1 MKRVLVAEDE
11 ASIREFVVIN
21 LKRNGYDVV
30 EASDGAQA
38 IEKYKACNGD
48 IDVAILDIMMPYVDG
63 LEVCKQLRAMN
74 ANLGIIML
82 TAKTQ
87 EMDKVSGL
95 LIGADDY
102 VTKPFDPDELMA
114 RVKTILKRYSINS
127 SNVVKIGD
135 VIFDGDK
142 YEVRYQD
149 QIIHLPLKQFELA
162 FELAKNPNQIFTREQ
177 LIEKIWGM
185 DYDGFDRTVDVHIKR
200 IRENL
205 GHLPG
210 FKVVTVRGLGYKI
223 EVE

>member
-95 LIGADDY
+95 LI
-102 VTKPFDPDELMA
+102 
-114 RVKTILKRYSINS
+114 
-127 SNVVKIGD
+127 VVCA
-135 VIFDGDK
+135 
-142 YEVRYQD
+142 Y
-149 QIIHLPLKQFELA
+149 
-162 FELAKNPNQIFTREQ
+162 
-177 LIEKIWGM
+177 
-185 DYDGFDRTVDVHIKR
+185 
-200 IRENL
+200 
-205 GHLPG
+205 
-210 FKVVTVRGLGYKI
+210 
-223 EVE
+223 